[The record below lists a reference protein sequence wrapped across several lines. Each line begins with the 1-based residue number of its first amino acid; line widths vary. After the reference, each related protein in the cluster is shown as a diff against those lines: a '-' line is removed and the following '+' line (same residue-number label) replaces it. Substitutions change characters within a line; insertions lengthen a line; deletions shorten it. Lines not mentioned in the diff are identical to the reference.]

1 MSVRNVYAP
10 NLRSDVNSF
19 LELTFSVLRELE
31 RFFWL
36 MSLPL
41 RWRCLITKKAIMMT
55 SAVRRNLLNIQIKP
69 GIQVKYLK
77 LDFESNIDPACLKYM
92 SPKVTKV

>member
-1 MSVRNVYAP
+1 
-10 NLRSDVNSF
+10 
-19 LELTFSVLRELE
+19 
-31 RFFWL
+31 
-36 MSLPL
+36 
-41 RWRCLITKKAIMMT
+41 MMT

>member
-1 MSVRNVYAP
+1 MSVRNMYAP

-19 LELTFSVLRELE
+19 LELNFSVLRELE
-31 RFFWL
+31 RFFLL

-41 RWRCLITKKAIMMT
+41 RWRCLITKKAIMIT
-55 SAVRRNLLNIQIKP
+55 SAVRRNLLSIQIKP